1 MKILSGMISGFIA
14 TVVLSFIMLMKD
26 QMGIMPEL
34 NAIRMMAN
42 MMGTGLA
49 MGWIAH
55 FMIGTVLWGALFALV
70 EDRLPGNTLMSGVV
84 FAVAAWLLM
93 MIGPMPMSG
102 AGLFGM
108 AFGIMAPMA
117 TLMMH
122 VIWGLALA
130 FAFER
135 LGPLVPNKD

>member
-1 MKILSGMISGFIA
+1 MISGFVA

-26 QMGIMPEL
+26 QMGVMPEL

-55 FMIGTVLWGALFALV
+55 FMIGTVLWGALFGLV
-70 EDRLPGNTLMSGVV
+70 ENRLPGKTLTSGVV

-108 AFGIMAPMA
+108 ALGIMAPMA
-117 TLMMH
+117 TLLMH

-130 FAFER
+130 FAFEH
-135 LGPLVPNKD
+135 LPSVSLAED